1 MPALFRGRAGV
12 AAEGRNDPD
21 SDESRQGR
29 GAVSDTLLAVCLGL
43 FSAVTLAAANM
54 SVKMGSDIL
63 VGRAVLS
70 VSAAV
75 TVAPATLLVP
85 LPNRWTWGALLLALP
100 AHYAYQL
107 CLVRAMQRGDLSLV
121 FPVMRGAAP
130 LLTAAAAFLLLRETL
145 PALAVAGLVVATG
158 AVFVFAAPPKGILLR
173 HHPDLPV
180 LGWALATAV
189 GVSLYN
195 VADARG
201 VRGAP
206 EPFTYIVWIFLLD
219 SIGITLTALL
229 RRRRE
234 LGRTIAAKWR
244 FGVVAGFLSIL
255 SYGSAVYAFSL
266 METAR
271 VSALR
276 ETSVV
281 FAALMGTLLLG
292 EGFGR
297 RRTAAAL
304 GLAGGLVLMQ
314 FGG

>member
-1 MPALFRGRAGV
+1 MTPTALA
-12 AAEGRNDPD
+12 
-21 SDESRQGR
+21 
-29 GAVSDTLLAVCLGL
+29 LCLGL

-70 VSAAV
+70 GSAALI
-75 TVAPATLLVP
+75 VAPAVLLVP
-85 LPNRWTWGALLLALP
+85 LPDWRTWMSLLLALP

-107 CLVRAMQRGDLSLV
+107 CLIRAMQRGELSLV
-121 FPVMRGAAP
+121 FPVMRGSAP
-130 LLTAAAAFLLLRETL
+130 LLTAATAFLFLHEGLA
-145 PALAVAGLVVATG
+145 PAALAGLILATA
-158 AVFVFAAPPKGILLR
+158 AVFAFAAPPRGVLLR
-173 HHPDLPV
+173 DHPHRAV

-189 GVSLYN
+189 GIALYN

-201 VRGAP
+201 VRGSP

-219 SIGITLTALL
+219 CIGITLTAVAL
-229 RRRRE
+229 RRRALVR
-234 LGRTIAAKWR
+234 LVAGKWR
-244 FGVVAGFLSIL
+244 YGVAAGLLSIA

-266 METAR
+266 METAK

-281 FAALMGTLLLG
+281 FAALFGMLFLG
-292 EGFGR
+292 EGFGGR
-297 RRTAAAL
+297 RLAAAAAL
-304 GLAGGLVLMQ
+304 AAGLVLMQ

>member
-1 MPALFRGRAGV
+1 MSDSLVAL
-12 AAEGRNDPD
+12 
-21 SDESRQGR
+21 
-29 GAVSDTLLAVCLGL
+29 CLGL

-70 VSAAV
+70 ASAAAM
-75 TVAPATLLVP
+75 VAPAAFFVP
-85 LPNRWTWGALLLALP
+85 LPDAWTWGALLLAVP
-100 AHYAYQL
+100 AHYVYQL
-107 CLVRAMQRGDLSLV
+107 CLVRALQRGDLSLV

-130 LLTAAAAFLLLRETL
+130 LLTAGAAFLFLGETL
-145 PALAVAGLVVATG
+145 APLAIAGLVVATG
-158 AVFVFAAPPKGILLR
+158 AVFVFAAPPRGILLR
-173 HHPDLPV
+173 HHPDLAV
-180 LGWALATAV
+180 IGWALATAV

-206 EPFTYIVWIFLLD
+206 EPFTYIVWIFILD
-219 SIGITLTALL
+219 AVGVTLTAWARRRGEL
-229 RRRRE
+229 RRA
-234 LGRTIAAKWR
+234 IAAKWR
-244 FGVVAGFLSIL
+244 YGVAAGFLSIL

-266 METAR
+266 METAK

-281 FAALMGTLLLG
+281 FAALLGTLFLG

-297 RRTAAAL
+297 RRLAAAVA
-304 GLAGGLVLMQ
+304 LAAGLVAMQ

>member
-1 MPALFRGRAGV
+1 MSA
-12 AAEGRNDPD
+12 
-21 SDESRQGR
+21 
-29 GAVSDTLLAVCLGL
+29 TLLAICLGL
-43 FSAVTLAAANM
+43 FSAITLAAANM

-70 VSAAV
+70 ASAALM
-75 TVAPATLLVP
+75 VAPAAFFVP
-85 LPNRWTWGALLLALP
+85 LPDAWTWGALLLAVP

-107 CLVRAMQRGDLSLV
+107 CLIRALQRGDLSLV

-130 LLTAAAAFLLLRETL
+130 LLTAAAAFLLLHETL
-145 PALAVAGLVVATG
+145 PPLALAGLVVATA
-158 AVFVFAAPPKGILLR
+158 AVFVFAAPPRGTLLR
-173 HHPDLPV
+173 HHPDGAV
-180 LGWALATAV
+180 LAWALATAV
-189 GVSLYN
+189 GVALYN

-219 SIGITLTALL
+219 AIGITCTALL

-234 LGRTIAAKWR
+234 LGRTIASKWR
-244 FGVVAGFLSIL
+244 YGVAAGFLSVL

-281 FAALMGTLLLG
+281 FAALLG
-292 EGFGR
+292 ALFLREGFGAR
-297 RRTAAAL
+297 RIAAAL
-304 GLAGGLVLMQ
+304 ALAAGLVAMQ

>member
-1 MPALFRGRAGV
+1 
-12 AAEGRNDPD
+12 
-21 SDESRQGR
+21 
-29 GAVSDTLLAVCLGL
+29 VSATLLAVCLGL
-43 FSAVTLAAANM
+43 FSAITLAAANM

-70 VSAAV
+70 ASAALM
-75 TVAPATLLVP
+75 VAPAAFFVP
-85 LPNRWTWGALLLALP
+85 LPDSWTWGALLLAVP

-107 CLVRAMQRGDLSLV
+107 CLIRALQRGDLSLV

-130 LLTAAAAFLLLRETL
+130 LLTAAAAFLFLREAL
-145 PALAVAGLVVATG
+145 PPLALAGLVVATA
-158 AVFVFAAPPKGILLR
+158 AVFVFAAPPRGTLLR
-173 HHPDLPV
+173 HHPDLAV
-180 LGWALATAV
+180 LAWALATAA
-189 GVSLYN
+189 GVALYN

-219 SIGITLTALL
+219 SICITFTALV

-234 LGRTIAAKWR
+234 LGRAIASKWR
-244 FGVVAGFLSIL
+244 YGVAAGFLSIL

-281 FAALMGTLLLG
+281 FAALLGTIFLK

-297 RRTAAAL
+297 RRIAAAL
-304 GLAGGLVLMQ
+304 ALAAGLVAMQ
-314 FGG
+314 FAG